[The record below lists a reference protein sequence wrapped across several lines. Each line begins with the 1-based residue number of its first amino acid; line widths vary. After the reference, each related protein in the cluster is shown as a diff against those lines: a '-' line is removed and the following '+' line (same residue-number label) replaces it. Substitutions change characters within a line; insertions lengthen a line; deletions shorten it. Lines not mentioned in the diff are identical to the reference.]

1 MQTEETRAEA
11 KYLCQVKYNTISP
24 KNSNSVIGLVQG
36 GLLAAYLISQ
46 RSTFV
51 TRDEFMNLL
60 MCFKER
66 ELPQLPPPTILVPVE
81 LWTGKQVIT
90 AILPDINVYP
100 DSFNMD
106 KTDETLVII
115 NGEFLSGNLMKKNI
129 GPQTNSIIHLIRND
143 KGVDAS
149 AQFLDTLKFTLN
161 EWLKNQGFSV
171 GIGDAYMEDKDK
183 TIEQQLQNKK
193 EEVSKSVEQFIS
205 THGHLSSSQLE
216 SGINDTLNRVVG
228 DVGQIVLKHIKRTNR
243 LMHMVI
249 GGSKGNETNIAQI
262 IGMLGGQNVSGKRIG
277 FGFHRRTLPYFNY
290 NDHGASS
297 RGFVFNSYK
306 SGLSPQEYYFHA
318 MGGREGLVDTAI
330 KTGEVGYISRKLM
343 KAMEDLGVQYDNT
356 VRNSQG
362 DIVQLLYGEDG
373 VDPCSL
379 ELQTIPTIKM
389 DYMEFVDQ
397 YRYTPEELEQYS
409 LAYPELKLFLPR
421 EFEQLENDRA
431 FIIKMH
437 TMANGM
443 YMSSHIGQFYL
454 PVNIDRVMK
463 DALQRF
469 DHHYYHIINEF
480 SDKAQFEKSKTP
492 ESLGKNIV
500 HPMYVLKEM
509 DRFETRLEKIRGLYT
524 MHSQPTC
531 VKLLVMA
538 VRSKMSCKLIT
549 HRYGLSSQA
558 VDWIFNRLCDIYT
571 KHLAEPGEMTGAIA
585 AQSIGEPTQQMT
597 LNSVDWTEKIIVRKT
612 NQDVFIGEIGKFI
625 DELIEENPNTLQKLP
640 EERDYLDIRHLGY
653 TVATVDE
660 NGKMSWEL
668 LEAVTRHLPG
678 GHLIKAKTRC
688 GRTVK
693 GTQADSFLVLS
704 NNKIVSKRG
713 DQLEVGDS
721 IPVVYKMPQL
731 DSLNYITVDGYD
743 CMLDEQFGYS
753 CAANALLTSQ
763 IPLWMFIANIKCV
776 RGFLKK
782 IFANNLIES
791 ESKHFINGIAFLL
804 ARKLLFV

>member
-1 MQTEETRAEA
+1 MHVMQTEETRAEA

-46 RSTFV
+46 RSTFI
-51 TRDEFMNLL
+51 TREEFMNLL
-60 MCFKER
+60 MCFKDR
-66 ELPQLPPPTILVPVE
+66 ELPQLPPPTILIPIE

-183 TIEQQLQNKK
+183 TIEQQLQAKK

-389 DYMEFVDQ
+389 DYADFIKQ
-397 YRYTPEELEQYS
+397 YQYTSEEIDYYS

-421 EFEQLENDRA
+421 EFEQLENDRT

-437 TMANGM
+437 TIANGM

-454 PVNIDRVMK
+454 PVNIDRVLK

-469 DHHYYHIINEF
+469 DHHYYHIMHDLNQPPTNQPLTNQTF
-480 SDKAQFEKSKTP
+480 TNQPLTNQTFT
-492 ESLGKNIV
+492 NVV

-509 DRFETRLEKIRGLYT
+509 ERFETRLEQIRGIYT

-558 VDWIFNRLCDIYT
+558 VDWIFDRMCDIYN
-571 KHLAEPGEMTGAIA
+571 KHLAEPGEMTGSIA

-597 LNSVDWTEKIIVRKT
+597 LNSVDWK
-612 NQDVFIGEIGKFI
+612 
-625 DELIEENPNTLQKLP
+625 
-640 EERDYLDIRHLGY
+640 
-653 TVATVDE
+653 
-660 NGKMSWEL
+660 
-668 LEAVTRHLPG
+668 
-678 GHLIKAKTRC
+678 
-688 GRTVK
+688 
-693 GTQADSFLVLS
+693 
-704 NNKIVSKRG
+704 
-713 DQLEVGDS
+713 
-721 IPVVYKMPQL
+721 
-731 DSLNYITVDGYD
+731 
-743 CMLDEQFGYS
+743 
-753 CAANALLTSQ
+753 
-763 IPLWMFIANIKCV
+763 
-776 RGFLKK
+776 
-782 IFANNLIES
+782 
-791 ESKHFINGIAFLL
+791 
-804 ARKLLFV
+804 